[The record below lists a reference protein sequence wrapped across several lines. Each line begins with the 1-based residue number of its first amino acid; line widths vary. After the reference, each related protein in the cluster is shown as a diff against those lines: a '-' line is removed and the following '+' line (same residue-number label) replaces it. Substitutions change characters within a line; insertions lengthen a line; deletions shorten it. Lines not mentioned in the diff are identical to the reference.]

1 MCNNTKSAN
10 PAYRLYEGFND
21 IKRVRK
27 RHEIEGNGYLLG
39 ATEGIRGELS
49 TDKGAIVNGQEN
61 TI

>member
-21 IKRVRK
+21 IKGLGK

-39 ATEGIRGELS
+39 VTEESVKSSRLTKVRWDHQNRI
-49 TDKGAIVNGQEN
+49 
-61 TI
+61 